1 MRVRLWFTQFYE
13 KVPAIERWPLYTA
26 LTVSYYADY
35 NASQKYFKKLKRT
48 FEDVIY
54 YMRLACY
61 KLQSHNWKIILT
73 TTQPKGGI
81 TPSHY
86 LETFH
91 PSLAWSI

>member
-13 KVPAIERWPLYTA
+13 KVPAI
-26 LTVSYYADY
+26 D